1 MQAIF
6 ETLFDVVYLVSV
18 ITIGI
23 LMIQKSKG
31 NAQYRLF
38 GIMAVVLAPGIPFIW
53 FRGHLH
59 CAPQDW
65 IILPEHLVQGNLL
78 LL

>member
-38 GIMAVVLAPGIPFIW
+38 GIMAVVLGAGDSF
-53 FRGHLH
+53 
-59 CAPQDW
+59 
-65 IILPEHLVQGNLL
+65 HLVPRALALCTLL
-78 LL
+78 NSA